1 MVGVSVSVHQQTPRD
16 DVSVMSEF
24 KPDLCV
30 QDQYEKALSGLQ
42 QRVQELETKL
52 KGVQVVLQE
61 KVQQL
66 KEQVSSTAGLMT
78 TWPRQRCISHYLFVW
93 SSAGEEHKVEQ
104 LVEGSVCAKCS
115 TDDSTASHRTAA
127 EKCREEE
134 LPLGGK
140 GQRPQQAAERCCSC
154 GPRHMTPPLW
164 ISLAEKLGWSST
176 SS

>member
-1 MVGVSVSVHQQTPRD
+1 MTCVSISVHWQIHRN

-24 KPDLCV
+24 KCAVCV

-52 KGVQVVLQE
+52 KGVQMVLQE

-66 KEQVSSTAGLMT
+66 KEQVSSSGSTAAGLMT
-78 TWPRQRCISHYLFVW
+78 TWPPQRCISHFLFVW
-93 SSAGEEHKVEQ
+93 SSAGEEHKVQQ
-104 LVEGSVCAKCS
+104 LVEGTVCGKCS
-115 TDDSTASHRTAA
+115 TDVSTASHRAAA

-134 LPLGGK
+134 FPPGGK

-154 GPRHMTPPLW
+154 GPRHVTPPL
-164 ISLAEKLGWSST
+164 
-176 SS
+176 